1 MASEMQR
8 PRTRAE
14 LNRLMIGNALTKTW
28 PNVLLPAGLA
38 VVGLL
43 IGVNFAVLLVVAVL
57 AWIALSL
64 VTYFDADEAER
75 VAERERGQRVRSVVP
90 PGELELPERK

>member
-1 MASEMQR
+1 MASELQR

-14 LNRLMIGNALTKTW
+14 LNRLLIGNALTKTW

-43 IGVNFAVLLVVAVL
+43 IGVNFAVLVVVAVL
-57 AWIALSL
+57 AWLALSL
-64 VTYFDADEAER
+64 VTYFGGAR
-75 VAERERGQRVRSVVP
+75 
-90 PGELELPERK
+90 